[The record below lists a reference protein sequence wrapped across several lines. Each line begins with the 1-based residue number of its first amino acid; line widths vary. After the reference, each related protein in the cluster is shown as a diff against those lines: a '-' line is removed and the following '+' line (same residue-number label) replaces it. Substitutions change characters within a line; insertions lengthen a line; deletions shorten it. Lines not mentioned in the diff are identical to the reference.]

1 MLNRAG
7 LYFKEKFIPLIALF
21 VLFSCANRQLPQ
33 GGPRDRTPPKLLK
46 ATPPNETRNFKAK
59 IIQLDF
65 DEFFKLE
72 SPSQEITM
80 TPTPAKLPEYKTR
93 KKRLEI
99 DLRDSLEKNT
109 TYVINFGKAI
119 ADVNEGNILKNFTYV
134 FSTGIHID
142 SLTISGTVTN
152 NETQLKEKDATVM
165 LFSLK
170 QDSLLF
176 GKKKPAIYTTTDSS
190 GNFTLNNMHPGDYH
204 IYALLEKSPNKIYD
218 NDNELIAF
226 LIKTIH
232 LKRDT
237 ANIQLRLFK
246 QEPEKFRLVERHF
259 DIDGKLFF
267 TFSKKLDNPSLK
279 IVYPQALD
287 NQKIVEISKTKDT
300 AIIYMKNMFFDS
312 IRVAFFDNNKPLD
325 SASFRKGKKEAFQ
338 RNLLFTYDLS
348 GDFKLKPGTPFVMKA
363 NYPVDSFDP
372 TLIFLKEDST
382 DVTNFNVE
390 RDSLNQKQFYLKYK
404 WHQQANYIL
413 TIEEGAFTDIYG
425 DKNKRAVSRKFQL
438 DKPEN
443 YGQLTLNVTVPDTGR
458 AYIVELL
465 NSQKV
470 VIRSTAIHE
479 NSSIVYKNF
488 ITSKY
493 YVRVIYDDNNNGRW
507 DSGNV
512 KKKIQ
517 PEHIWAD
524 KEVITLRANWET
536 NTPIIIP
543 KEPPTY

>member
-1 MLNRAG
+1 MLNRTG
-7 LYFKEKFIPLIALF
+7 LHFIKKYIPFFALF
-21 VLFSCANRQLPQ
+21 TFFGCANRQNPQ
-33 GGPRDRTPPKLLK
+33 GGPRDHTPPKLLK

-59 IIQLDF
+59 SIELDF
-65 DEFFKLE
+65 DEFFKLVAQ
-72 SPSQEITM
+72 SQEITM
-80 TPTPAKLPEYKTR
+80 TPTPAKLPEYKIR
-93 KKRLEI
+93 KKSLVI
-99 DLRDSLEKNT
+99 DLKDSLEKNT
-109 TYVINFGKAI
+109 TYVINFGKSI
-119 ADVNEGNILKNFTYV
+119 ADVNEGNVLKNFTYV

-142 SLTISGTVTN
+142 SLTISGTVIN
-152 NETQLKEKDATVM
+152 NETQQKEKDATVM
-165 LFSLK
+165 LFTLK

-226 LIKTIH
+226 LSKTIH
-232 LKRDT
+232 LKKDT
-237 ANIQLRLFK
+237 GNIQLRLFK
-246 QEPEKFRLVERHF
+246 QEPEKFRLPDHRF

-267 TFSKKLDNPSLK
+267 TFSRKLNNPSLK
-279 IVYPQALD
+279 IVYPAALD

-300 AIIYMKNMFFDS
+300 AIVYMKNMAFDS
-312 IRVAFFDNNKPLD
+312 IRVAILDDNKPID
-325 SASFRKGKKEAFQ
+325 STSLRKGKKESFQ
-338 RNLLFTYDLS
+338 RSLLFTYDLS
-348 GDFKLKPGTPFVMKA
+348 ADYKLKPGTPFVIKA
-363 NYPVDSFDP
+363 NYPIDSFDP

-382 DVTNFNVE
+382 DVTNFTIE
-390 RDSLNQKQFYLKYK
+390 RDSLNQKLFNLKYRWK
-404 WHQQANYIL
+404 QSANYVL
-413 TIEEGAFTDIYG
+413 TIDEGAFTDIYG
-425 DKNKRAVSRKFQL
+425 DKNKRAIRKFQL

-443 YGQLTLNVTVPDTGR
+443 YSQLTLNITVPDTGR

-465 NSQKV
+465 NSQQS
-470 VIRSTAIHE
+470 VIRKTIIHE

-493 YVRVIYDDNNNGRW
+493 YVRVIYDDNNNGKW

-512 KKKIQ
+512 KRKVQ

-524 KEVITLRANWET
+524 KEVITLRPNWEQ

>member
-1 MLNRAG
+1 MLNRTG
-7 LYFKEKFIPLIALF
+7 LHFIKKYIPFFALF
-21 VLFSCANRQLPQ
+21 TLFGCANRQNPQ
-33 GGPRDRTPPKLLK
+33 GGPRDHTPPKLLK

-59 IIQLDF
+59 SIQLDF
-65 DEFFKLE
+65 DEFFKLVAQ
-72 SPSQEITM
+72 SQEITM
-80 TPTPAKLPEYKTR
+80 TPTPAKLPEYKIR
-93 KKRLEI
+93 KKSLVI
-99 DLRDSLEKNT
+99 DLKDSLEKNT

-119 ADVNEGNILKNFTYV
+119 ADVNEGNVLKNFTYV

-142 SLTISGTVTN
+142 SLTISGTVIN
-152 NETQLKEKDATVM
+152 NETQQKEKDATVM
-165 LFSLK
+165 LFTLK

-226 LIKTIH
+226 LSKTIH

-246 QEPEKFRLVERHF
+246 QEPEKFRFVERHF
-259 DIDGKLFF
+259 DLDGKLFF
-267 TFSKKLDNPSLK
+267 TFSRKLNNPSLK
-279 IVYPQALD
+279 IVYPPALD
-287 NQKIVEISKTKDT
+287 NQKIVEISKTNDT
-300 AIIYMKNMFFDS
+300 AIVYMKNMAFDS
-312 IRVAFFDNNKPLD
+312 IRVAIFDDNKPID
-325 SASFRKGKKEAFQ
+325 STSLRKGKKESFQ
-338 RNLLFTYDLS
+338 RSLLFTYDLS
-348 GDFKLKPGTPFVMKA
+348 ADYKLKPGTPFVIKA
-363 NYPVDSFDP
+363 NYPIDSFDP

-382 DVTNFNVE
+382 DVTNFTIE
-390 RDSLNQKQFYLKYK
+390 RDSLNQKLFNLKYRWK
-404 WHQQANYIL
+404 QSANYVL
-413 TIEEGAFTDIYG
+413 TIDEGAFTDIYG
-425 DKNKRAVSRKFQL
+425 DKNKRAIRKFQL

-443 YGQLTLNVTVPDTGR
+443 YSQLTLNITVPDTGR

-465 NSQKV
+465 NSQQT
-470 VIRSTAIHE
+470 VIRKTIIHE

-493 YVRVIYDDNNNGRW
+493 YVRVIYDDNNNGKW

-512 KKKIQ
+512 KRKIQ

-524 KEVITLRANWET
+524 KEVITLRPNWEQ
-536 NTPIIIP
+536 NNPIIIP